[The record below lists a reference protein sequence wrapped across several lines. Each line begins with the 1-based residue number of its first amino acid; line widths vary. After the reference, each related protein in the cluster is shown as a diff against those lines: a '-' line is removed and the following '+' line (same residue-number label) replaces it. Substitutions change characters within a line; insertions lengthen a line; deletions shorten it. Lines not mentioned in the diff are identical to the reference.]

1 MRRTGVTAVDA
12 DRTNEGQTEQDK
24 AKATEL
30 NGRVFVAAVEAIELA
45 TVVLGDRLGL
55 YRALAERGPQTADE
69 LATGTAIHPR
79 YAREWLEQQAVAGYI
94 AVDEEGDEETR
105 RYALPPAHAPVLL
118 DPDHPLYALPL
129 AELIPMVGKV
139 DDQLAEAFRGGTGV
153 PYAAYGI
160 HDIQAGFTRPLFV
173 NLLANEWV
181 PGIPGLHERFEAD
194 PPAKVIE
201 IGCGEGVAAITLA
214 TAYPKIRVD
223 GFDLDE
229 ASIAQARRNA
239 ADAGV
244 ADRVTF
250 EVRDVTDQ
258 SLTGSYDAAFA
269 FEMVHDLARPVDALR
284 TLRRVGADDGF
295 VIVVDEL
302 ASEEFE
308 APGDE
313 LQRFLY
319 AASVVHCLP
328 VGMVEQPSAGTGTVI
343 RPSTVRRYA
352 QDAGFAE
359 VEILPIEHEFWRFYQ
374 LVP

>member
-1 MRRTGVTAVDA
+1 MTALE
-12 DRTNEGQTEQDK
+12 TGQTEQDE
-24 AKATEL
+24 AKAAEL
-30 NGRVFVAAVEAIELA
+30 NGRLFVAAVEAIELA
-45 TVVLGDRLGL
+45 AVVLGDRLGL
-55 YRALAERGPQTADE
+55 YKALADRGPLTAAE
-69 LATGTAIHPR
+69 LAHATGIDPR
-79 YAREWLEQQAVAGYI
+79 YSREWLEQQAVAGFI
-94 AVDEEGDEETR
+94 AVDEDGDEETR
-105 RYALPPAHAPVLL
+105 RYSLPPVHAPVLL

-129 AELIPMVGKV
+129 ADLVPMIGKV
-139 DDQLAEAFRGGTGV
+139 DDHLTEAFRSGAGV

-160 HDIQAGFTRPLFV
+160 HDIQAAFTRPLFV
-173 NLLANEWV
+173 NLLADQWV
-181 PGIPGLHERFEAD
+181 PAIPGLHQRLQAD
-194 PPAKVIE
+194 PPAHVVE

-214 TAYPKIRVD
+214 TAYPTIRVD
-223 GFDLDE
+223 GFDLDD
-229 ASIAQARRNA
+229 ASVAQARRNA

-250 EVRDVTDQ
+250 EVRDVTDA
-258 SLTGSYDAAFA
+258 SLTGTYDAAFA

-284 TLRRVGADDGF
+284 TLRRVTAKDGF
-295 VIVVDEL
+295 VIVGDEL

-343 RPSTVRRYA
+343 RPSMMRRYA
-352 QDAGFAE
+352 QEAGFTDI
-359 VEILPIEHEFWRFYQ
+359 EILPIENEVWRFYR

>member
-1 MRRTGVTAVDA
+1 MTVVD
-12 DRTNEGQTEQDK
+12 TEQDE
-24 AKATEL
+24 AKAAEL
-30 NGRVFVAAVEAIELA
+30 NGRLFMAAVEATELA

-55 YRALAERGPQTADE
+55 YRALAEHGAQTAAE
-69 LATGTAIHPR
+69 LAAAAGIHPR
-79 YAREWLEQQAVAGYI
+79 YAREWLEQQAVAGII
-94 AVDEEGDEETR
+94 ALDEQGDEETR

-118 DPDHPLYALPL
+118 DHDHPLYAIPL
-129 AELIPMVGKV
+129 AALVPIVGKV
-139 DDQLAEAFRGGTGV
+139 DEQLAEAFRAGSGV
-153 PYAAYGI
+153 PYSAYGI
-160 HDIQAGFTRPLFV
+160 HDAQAGFTRPLFV

-181 PGIPGLHERFEAD
+181 PAIPDLHERLQSE
-194 PPAKVIE
+194 PPARVVE

-214 TAYPKIRVD
+214 LAYPNIRVD

-250 EVRDVTDQ
+250 EVRDVTDA
-258 SLTGSYDAAFA
+258 SLRGTYDAAFA

-284 TLRRVGADDGF
+284 TLRRITADDGF
-295 VIVVDEL
+295 VIVGDE
-302 ASEEFE
+302 AVGDEFE

-313 LQRFLY
+313 LHRFFY

-328 VGMVEQPSAGTGTVI
+328 VGMVDQPSAGTGTVI

-352 QDAGFAE
+352 QEAGFTD
-359 VEILPIEHEFWRFYQ
+359 VEILPIENDVWRFYQ